1 MLGLGGGGAGEGCII
16 NPLLDGEISLVSD
29 IPYTSWYTT
38 LESLGLSSLGETHD
52 SL

>member
-1 MLGLGGGGAGEGCII
+1 MEFRWGGGAGEGCII
-16 NPLLDGEISLVSD
+16 NPLLDGEI
-29 IPYTSWYTT
+29 PYTSWSTT